1 MAKILMIPVTFA
13 ITGVVLVCAAA
24 PFLAVGVSFI
34 KGFMG

>member
-13 ITGVVLVCAAA
+13 ITGIAFVCAAA
-24 PFLAVGVSFI
+24 PFLAVGESFI

>member
-13 ITGVVLVCAAA
+13 ITGVALACAAA
-24 PFLAVGVSFI
+24 PFLAVGASFI

>member
-13 ITGVVLVCAAA
+13 ITGIALACAAA
-24 PFLAVGVSFI
+24 PFLAVGESFI